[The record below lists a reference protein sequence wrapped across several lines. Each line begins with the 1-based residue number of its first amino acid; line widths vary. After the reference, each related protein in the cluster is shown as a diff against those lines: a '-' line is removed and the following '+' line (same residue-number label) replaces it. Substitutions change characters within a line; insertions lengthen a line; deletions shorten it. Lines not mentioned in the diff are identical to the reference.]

1 MRQEATV
8 TMHLPNIAK
17 VLAAPILF
25 VLVFVSGPPAHAAT
39 AQIDPPTDTLV
50 ILYHCA
56 PSARPLQRHEAT
68 TILAPR
74 FEHWKRNGLIKG
86 YRLLF
91 SSYVNAKSWDMLAIV
106 RLGSFRG
113 IARWRAVERKFPGG
127 LDSAMLRIASP
138 TNEFIMDTIQS
149 KRTPQGERHAGVF
162 LVIPYTF
169 SPTPYDEYVTY
180 ARQYVLP
187 ETNGWL
193 KRGNITGYGLYV
205 NHFYPD
211 SPVQALLVIEYRNVD
226 ALAHRAKV
234 VEATREALSHDPSW
248 TSWSHKKAKGHMR
261 NEGQSVIAEQL
272 AGG

>member
-1 MRQEATV
+1 
-8 TMHLPNIAK
+8 MHLPNVAN
-17 VLAAPILF
+17 VLAAPFLF
-25 VLVFVSGPPAHAAT
+25 ALAFMSVPPAHGANTGIA
-39 AQIDPPTDTLV
+39 PPTDTLV
-50 ILYHCA
+50 IMYRCA
-56 PSARPLQRHEAT
+56 PSARPQLRHEAIT
-68 TILAPR
+68 TLAPR
-74 FEHWKRNGLIKG
+74 LDHWKHEGLIKG

-106 RLGSFRG
+106 RLGGFRG

-127 LDSAMLRIASP
+127 LDSTMLRIASP
-138 TNEFIMDTIQS
+138 TNEFIMDTIQA
-149 KRTPQGERHAGVF
+149 KRTLQGERHAGVF

-169 SPTPYDEYVTY
+169 SPTSYDEYVTY

-193 KRGNITGYGLYV
+193 QRGNITGYGLYV

-226 ALAHRAKV
+226 ALAQRGKV
-234 VEATREALSHDPSW
+234 VQATRKALSHDPAW
-248 TSWSHKKAKGHMR
+248 ASWSHKKAKGHMR

-272 AGG
+272 AGKAAGGRH